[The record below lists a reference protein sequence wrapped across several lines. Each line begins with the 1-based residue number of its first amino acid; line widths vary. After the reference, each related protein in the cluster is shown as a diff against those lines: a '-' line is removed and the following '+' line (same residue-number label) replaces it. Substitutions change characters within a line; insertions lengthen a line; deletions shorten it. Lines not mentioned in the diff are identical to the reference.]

1 MKRLPSPERLD
12 SSERLLSSENPTSSE
27 RPPLVDA
34 TEKAKNRLENYRTFA
49 RVARMKGFQVP
60 AESDVVS
67 DEALVGSVT
76 MRLPTVRGQF
86 ALTFFQN
93 RDETGWKTA
102 WIENGTKRFERT
114 WVRKDDGT
122 EIFSQNDLERR
133 FSSRID
139 QCVLSAMVAREKAK
153 QRDFREIEKVEVG
166 SDDLKAIYRRL
177 EEPWVRNSGNETGGF
192 WFASPY
198 LAHDGTFPLR
208 NLELPLKEQESATP
222 VSHEIW
228 DLSFFQNA
236 YRKRMLSDFSD
247 YERSLALKF
256 AKRAKVTESGHP
268 LLGFC
273 RTFNWHKHPGAP
285 LSPSDGDLNHPGAEP
300 SAMYSGTA
308 LATFYAIANRVGQN
322 DAVRSW
328 TNALTL
334 PHGKYGGMSDYVITF
349 WKVLKILPEERK
361 RREAA
366 IEKIGKI
373 RGISLGLCETD
384 GKLKHLST
392 CAEVPGIGAF

>member
-1 MKRLPSPERLD
+1 MAGFVPIGSKSLEEGKKGENLDEGTTPMQEPIVRAPVTPRPWRIIDRRPVKAFFPPVTKGPGSTVRTVGKFNSMKRASSPERPVSL
-12 SSERLLSSENPTSSE
+12 ERSPSQE

-76 MRLPTVRGQF
+76 MRLPTVNGQF
-86 ALTFFQN
+86 VLTFFQN
-93 RDETGWKTA
+93 RDEAGWKTA
-102 WIENGTKRFERT
+102 WIEKGTLRFERIWT
-114 WVRKDDGT
+114 RKNDGT
-122 EIFSQNDLERR
+122 ETLSQNTLERR
-133 FSSRID
+133 FSNRID
-139 QCVLSAMVAREKAK
+139 RCVLSAMVAREKAK

-166 SDDLKAIYRRL
+166 ADDLRAIYRRL
-177 EEPWVRNSGNETGGF
+177 EEPWVRDSGNETGGF

-198 LAHDGTFPLR
+198 FTHGGTFPLR

-236 YRKRMLSDFSD
+236 YRKRMFSDFSD

-308 LATFYAIANRVGQN
+308 LATFYAIANRV
-322 DAVRSW
+322 A
-328 TNALTL
+328 
-334 PHGKYGGMSDYVITF
+334 
-349 WKVLKILPEERK
+349 
-361 RREAA
+361 
-366 IEKIGKI
+366 
-373 RGISLGLCETD
+373 
-384 GKLKHLST
+384 
-392 CAEVPGIGAF
+392 